1 MFHLPKNRCNFIV
14 IIILLINEKVAF
26 LTGHELI
33 QKSGLNLALLLPFGV
48 LGGGLLG
55 PLLVDDGL
63 LGVRKLSSL
72 LASKGQSIVGLIPKM
87 MQLRSRALNI
97 KGRVVFDNN

>member
-14 IIILLINEKVAF
+14 IIILLINEKVSF

-33 QKSGLNLALLLPFGV
+33 QKSGLNLTLLLPFGV

-72 LASKGQSIVGLIPKM
+72 LTSKGQSIVGLIPTMK
-87 MQLRSRALNI
+87 QLGSRALNI